1 MSKGFG
7 WPKCLGIPCLK
18 NQNAKVH
25 LSQCQSPGE
34 VKSEPE
40 EGHYFGQIK
49 HVQNVRLPM
58 AVIIHNSSVDTEA
71 LS

>member
-18 NQNAKVH
+18 NQNDKVH
-25 LSQCQSPGE
+25 LSQYQSPGE

-40 EGHYFGQIK
+40 ERMILVRLNMY
-49 HVQNVRLPM
+49 NVRLPM
-58 AVIIHNSSVDTEA
+58 AVIIQNSSVDTEA
-71 LS
+71 FS